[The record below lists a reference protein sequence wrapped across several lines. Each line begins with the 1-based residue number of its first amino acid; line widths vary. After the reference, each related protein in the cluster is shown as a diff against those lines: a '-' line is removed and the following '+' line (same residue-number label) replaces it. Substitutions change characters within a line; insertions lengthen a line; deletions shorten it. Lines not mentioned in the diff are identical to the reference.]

1 MSARG
6 LEETSQTQGRSP
18 GTGKA
23 QKKSGQDERKDWGGR
38 SENEEAKDRRGPDNA
53 ENMYEG

>member
-1 MSARG
+1 MKKQAKRR
-6 LEETSQTQGRSP
+6 EEVQAQK
-18 GTGKA
+18 KA

-38 SENEEAKDRRGPDNA
+38 AKNEEAKDRKGPDNA